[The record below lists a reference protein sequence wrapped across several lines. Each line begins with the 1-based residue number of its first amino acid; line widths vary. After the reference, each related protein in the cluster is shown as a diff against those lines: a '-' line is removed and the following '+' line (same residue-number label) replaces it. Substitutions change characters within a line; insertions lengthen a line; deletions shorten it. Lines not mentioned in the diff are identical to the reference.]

1 MREWLLIGLALIL
14 LAATPF
20 LVVPAPED
28 PGSPAAVSPDG
39 LGLPG
44 GGTGLLVVAGVLLLG
59 LGANLLLDP
68 GASAGPRSVEPPR
81 RLGVLGLAGV
91 GLWVMVAVGTSAGF
105 TRLAAHLGVSRFAL
119 VAGGSASLQAVFLLA
134 GLVLWRRTPGALP
147 RFGRGSHRDWAAPFT
162 WGILGYLRVYP
173 LILLAMVLNL
183 FLLRFVGLADG
194 TPRALQF
201 LSTATTPLQ
210 KTVVLVLVLAGAP
223 LAEELFFRGL
233 VHRMIS
239 EWTSRGIA
247 AILSGG
253 LFALVHFDPLV
264 VFPLWVLGWVL
275 ARWYDRSGSLLVVV
289 VMHACQNGLSLLLFW
304 TMLSG

>member
-1 MREWLLIGLALIL
+1 MREWLLIGLAMML
-14 LAATPF
+14 LASAAF
-20 LVVPAPED
+20 LVVPAPEE
-28 PGSPAAVSPDG
+28 PGQPVTVSPDG

-44 GGTGLLVVAGVLLLG
+44 GGVGLLVVSSVLLLG
-59 LGANLLLDP
+59 LGANVLVDP
-68 GASAGPRSVEPPR
+68 AKAAGPRPVEPAR
-81 RLGVLGLAGV
+81 RLGLAGLAGV
-91 GLWVMVAVGTSAGF
+91 GLWVMVAVGTSAGI
-105 TRLAAHLGVSRFAL
+105 TRLAAHLDVSRFAL

-134 GLVLWRRTPGALP
+134 GLVLWGRWPGALP
-147 RFGRGSHRDWAAPFT
+147 RFGRGTHRRWTPPFR

-201 LSTATTPLQ
+201 LSTATTPVQ
-210 KTVVLVLVLAGAP
+210 KAVVLVLVLVGAP

-239 EWTSRGIA
+239 EWTSRGA
-247 AILSGG
+247 AAVISGG
-253 LFALVHFDPLV
+253 VFALVHFDPLV